1 VNSTKVIPRWVLV
14 LAEKY
19 NVVVTINDNCEMNLE
34 GMNSNVV
41 KFVNEYNETKRKA
54 LAMFE

>member
-1 VNSTKVIPRWVLV
+1 MNSTKVIPRWVLV